1 MLAEIKKQVSPFIAL
16 YKKEVG
22 QAQTLVDLS
31 KGKVDMLQ
39 EVDEEDEED
48 NEAQVRYKDD
58 S

>member
-1 MLAEIKKQVSPFIAL
+1 M
-16 YKKEVG
+16 G